1 MRRTLAAVVICTL
14 ITQPILAQAG
24 ARRLPDGTKVPL
36 RLMETISSGTAK
48 DGDPVN
54 FTVVEDIV
62 ADGEVIIKQGT
73 PVRGV
78 IVQAQ
83 SKRRL
88 GRAGKL
94 SYTVTETKSVDRQ
107 PIRLRATQNKSGDS
121 HTTGVAVT
129 TAAVAVFVPVAAPF
143 FLLRKGKDIVVPE
156 STRVDAFV
164 DGEHLLAATA
174 PQFAVTTKENAV
186 STGKIMT
193 NEDVVALHAAG
204 FGDDLIIAKIKSSPH
219 EFKLEADELV
229 HLKEAGVSEKVLT
242 TMLDA
247 GSK

>member
-1 MRRTLAAVVICTL
+1 MRRTLAVGVICSL
-14 ITQPILAQAG
+14 ITQPLIGQDA

-48 DGDPVN
+48 DGDAVN

-78 IVQAQ
+78 VVQAQ
-83 SKRRL
+83 GKRRM

-107 PIRLRATQNKSGDS
+107 TIRLRATQQKSGDS

-143 FLLRKGKDIVVPE
+143 FLLRKGKDIVVAE
-156 STRVDAFV
+156 GTRVDAFV
-164 DGEHLLAATA
+164 DGEHLLATAA
-174 PQFAVTTKENAV
+174 PQPAAIAKETPAAG
-186 STGKIMT
+186 GKVIT
-193 NEDVVALHAAG
+193 NEDVLSLHSAG
-204 FGDDLIIAKIKSSPH
+204 FGDDLIIAKIKSASH
-219 EFKLEADELV
+219 QFKLEPDDLV
-229 HLKEAGVSEKVLT
+229 RLKNSGISERVLT
-242 TMLDA
+242 AMLDT